1 MKTIT
6 TKTAVKK
13 LLVLNTIG
21 LLKDV
26 PIKTSNGVKHV
37 SMFEVVGVKL
47 LSGKSSR
54 QKLRK

>member
-6 TKTAVKK
+6 TAGKK
-13 LLVLNTIG
+13 LLVLNTIDV
-21 LLKDV
+21 LKDA

-37 SMFEVVGVKL
+37 SMFEVVSVKMV
-47 LSGKSSR
+47 SGKSSR